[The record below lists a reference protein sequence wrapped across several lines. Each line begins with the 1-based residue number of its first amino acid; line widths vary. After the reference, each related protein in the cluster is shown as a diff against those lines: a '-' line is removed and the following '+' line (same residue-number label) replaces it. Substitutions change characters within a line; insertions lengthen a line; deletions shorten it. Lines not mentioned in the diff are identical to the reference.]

1 VHDRHLVQR
10 ATPDLWQLWFFRAL
24 GYGMRKAKIPLSP
37 CVIGFV
43 LGPIFEG
50 NLRRTSMLTGGDTLG
65 YLAGRPVTLVILSLP
80 FPVLQSY
87 HAHRQGRGALA
98 R

>member
-43 LGPIFEG
+43 LGPIFEV

-65 YLAGRPVTLVILSLP
+65 YLVSFALGILSLL
-80 FPVLQSY
+80 FSVLQSY